1 VLLFWI
7 LASYTLTRLPRG
19 AVTLAV
25 VATQVVAAAYLL
37 GQAMLANAE
46 TPEEWWAW
54 ARTLQWGVA
63 LAPTLWYG
71 LTILLLRDQKN
82 RGVDRFLRW
91 IGYPLGLLFATA
103 CVALTASIYVGDS
116 LYVWSA
122 PVRLVGD
129 VSYFR
134 FRAPPGPLYPG
145 LVALIICTTVGAA
158 VNAWLG
164 WRWVPDVDRRR
175 HFGWLGL
182 SALLFLLGSGPTAVA
197 NWLTIGHWPT
207 WLGHVLLAT
216 GQTLLVANVAA
227 YSFFLQGKI
236 VRTDFFY
243 FLTAMSGLAVLYTV
257 VFVVAGP
264 GYSFP
269 WLGFS
274 AVILILII
282 LSHASLDV
290 VRRLLDRLFFASDI
304 RRLRSDLVAVVH
316 DAATT
321 KDLGPLLDQAQI
333 NLQQISSEHDAQL
346 VEEALRRMND
356 VAALARCR
364 LISRLPHT
372 LTDRVGHSDT
382 TRSALSPLEQARALR
397 EILTS
402 AIERLKPDGQPND
415 RGASVLQYNILNE
428 EYVKGTPN
436 KQIMRRLDL
445 SEGTFHR
452 QRRAGIRILTEDL
465 AIRETRLVAPDARV
479 ANQSRLLP
487 S

>member
-19 AVTLAV
+19 AVTLTV
-25 VATQVVAAAYLL
+25 VATQIVAAAYLL

-46 TPEEWWAW
+46 TIEEWWDW
-54 ARTLQWGVA
+54 ARTLQWGA
-63 LAPTLWYG
+63 TLAPTLWYG

-82 RGVDRFLRW
+82 PVVDRYLRW
-91 IGYPLGLLFATA
+91 IGYPLGLLVAVA
-103 CVALTASIYVGDS
+103 CIVLTASVYVGDS

-122 PVRLVGD
+122 PVRIAGD
-129 VSYFR
+129 ASYFR
-134 FRAPPGPLYPG
+134 FRALPGPLYPG
-145 LVALIICTTVGAA
+145 LVALIICTTVGAT

-164 WRWVPDVDRRR
+164 WRWVSEVDRRR

-182 SALLFLLGSGPTAVA
+182 SALLFLLGSGPTALA
-197 NWLTIGHWPT
+197 NWLTVGHWPT
-207 WLGHVLLAT
+207 WLGHLLLAA

-227 YSFFLQGKI
+227 YSFFLQGRI

-243 FLTAMSGLAVLYTV
+243 FLTAMGGLAAIYAV

-264 GYSFP
+264 GYSFA

-274 AVILILII
+274 AITLILII
-282 LSHASLDV
+282 LSHASRDL
-290 VRRLLDRLFFASDI
+290 VRRVLDRLFFSSDI

-321 KDLGPLLDQAQI
+321 KDLGPLLDQTQLY
-333 NLQQISSEHDAQL
+333 LQQISSEHDAQL

-356 VAALARCR
+356 VDALARCR
-364 LISRLPHT
+364 LIARLPHT
-372 LTDRVGHSDT
+372 LIDGASSSGGM
-382 TRSALSPLEQARALR
+382 RSAVSPLERARALR
-397 EILTS
+397 EILAS
-402 AIERLKPDGQPND
+402 AVERLKPDGLVSQREAP
-415 RGASVLQYNILNE
+415 GLQYQILHE
-428 EYVKGTPN
+428 EYVKGIPN

-465 AIRETRLVAPDARV
+465 AIREARLAENAARV
-479 ANQSRLLP
+479 ADYSTEQR
-487 S
+487 